1 MHTHTGAKIRN
12 INNYVT
18 LIMVSTITK
27 IIVEDMQKGNVFF
40 TTVWKHI
47 YLESMNHTDIQNTNV
62 NNVK

>member
-1 MHTHTGAKIRN
+1 MGAKTRH

-18 LIMVSTITK
+18 LIMVLTITK
-27 IIVEDMQKGNVFF
+27 ITVEDMQKGNVFF

-47 YLESMNHTDIQNTNV
+47 FLESMNHKDIQNTNV